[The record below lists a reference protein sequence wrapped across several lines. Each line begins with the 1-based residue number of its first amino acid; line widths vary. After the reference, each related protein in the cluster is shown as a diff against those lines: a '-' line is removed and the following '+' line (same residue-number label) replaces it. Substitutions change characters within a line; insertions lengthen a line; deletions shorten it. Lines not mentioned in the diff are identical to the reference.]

1 MNKKRAKKSRSN
13 KTVTEMIKIYGVGAV
28 LALTALV
35 VAYQFVEP
43 APPKS
48 LSIATASAE
57 GAYYSF
63 ANEYKEHFA
72 KENIQLKVVETSGS
86 VENLELLQN
95 GKVDIAFLQ
104 GGIGSVAEFPDF
116 VGLASLYEE
125 PLVIFVRKG
134 LQIETFAD
142 FAGKKIAAGEDG
154 SGTREIVEQLLAD
167 NELSGKDDVEIVPL
181 GGNEGARELL
191 AGNIDAL
198 LMVIRA
204 DAKIVQ
210 QLFVDENV
218 DLVSLDRAEAY
229 TRLHNYLSHIVL
241 VEGVLDM
248 AKNIPNKDYHLIAPS
263 ATLVA
268 HTDIHP
274 ALVDLMMQVAGKVHD
289 ENPVLS
295 AKLAYPSPEN
305 LDFPLSSEADRYF
318 KHGPPFL
325 QRYLPFWAASLI
337 DRLKFMIL
345 PLIALLIPLMKV
357 LPPTYRWRIRSRI
370 YRWYDELHA
379 LDVELKSDEN
389 VATLTEAIKVVNAM
403 AQEVREVEV
412 PLSYAEELYNLRVH
426 IDLLRNQF
434 ERTLKG
440 IEKP

>member
-1 MNKKRAKKSRSN
+1 MEKSKAKKSRSN
-13 KTVTEMIKIYGVGAV
+13 KTVMEMIKIYGFGAV
-28 LALTALV
+28 LALIALM

-43 APPKS
+43 APPKN

-63 ANEYKEHFA
+63 ANKYKEYFA
-72 KENIQLKVVETSGS
+72 KEKIHLEVLETSGS
-86 VENLELLQN
+86 VENLDLLEK
-95 GKVDIAFLQ
+95 GDVDVAFLQ
-104 GGIGSVAEFPDF
+104 GGIGAAVDYPDF

-125 PLVIFVRKG
+125 PLIIFVRKG

-142 FAGKKIAAGEDG
+142 FAGKKIAAGEEG
-154 SGTREIVEQLLAD
+154 SGTRKIVEQLLED
-167 NELSGKDDVEIVPL
+167 NDLRDKDDLEILPL
-181 GGNEGARELL
+181 GNNDGARELL
-191 AGNIDAL
+191 AGNVDAL
-198 LMVIRA
+198 LMVVRA
-204 DAKIVQ
+204 DSQIVQ
-210 QLFVDENV
+210 QLFVNEDI

-268 HTDIHP
+268 RSDIHP
-274 ALVDLMMQVAGKVHD
+274 ALVDLLMQVAEKVHD
-289 ENPVLS
+289 EKSVLTTNRE
-295 AKLAYPSPEN
+295 YPSPDN

-318 KHGPPFL
+318 KNGPPFL

-370 YRWYDELHA
+370 YRWYDELHK
-379 LDVELKSDEN
+379 LDVELKDDEN
-389 VATLTEAIKVVNAM
+389 LETLTEALKVVNAM
-403 AQEVREVEV
+403 EQEVREVEV
-412 PLSYAEELYNLRVH
+412 PLSYAEELYNLRLH

-434 ERTLKG
+434 ERALNGLK
-440 IEKP
+440 KA

>member
-1 MNKKRAKKSRSN
+1 MKKSKTKKTRRN
-13 KTVTEMIKIYGVGAV
+13 KTVTEMIKIYGIGVV
-28 LALTALV
+28 LALIALMF
-35 VAYQFVEP
+35 AYQFVEP

-63 ANEYKEHFA
+63 ANEYKEYFA
-72 KENIQLKVVETSGS
+72 NEKIHLEVIETSGS
-86 VENLELLQN
+86 VENLELLHK
-95 GKVDIAFLQ
+95 GEVDVAFLQ
-104 GGIGSVAEFPDF
+104 GGIGSAVDFPEL
-116 VGLASLYEE
+116 VGLASLYKE
-125 PLVIFVRKG
+125 PLIIFVRKG
-134 LQIETFAD
+134 LHVETFAD
-142 FAGKKIAAGEDG
+142 FAGKKIAVGKKG
-154 SGTREIVEQLLAD
+154 SGTRKIVEQLLDD
-167 NELSGKDDVEIVPL
+167 NDLRDKDDLEIVPL
-181 GGNEGARELL
+181 GGKEGAQELL

-204 DAKIVQ
+204 DAQIVQ
-210 QLFVDENV
+210 QLFLDERV

-268 HTDIHP
+268 GSDIHP
-274 ALVDLMMQVAGKVHD
+274 ALVDLMMQVAKKVHD
-289 ENPVLS
+289 ENSVFT
-295 AKLAYPSPEN
+295 AYREYPSPEN
-305 LDFPLSSEADRYF
+305 LDFPLSLEADRFF

-370 YRWYDELHA
+370 YRWYDELHE
-379 LDVELKSDEN
+379 LDMELKNNEN
-389 VATLTEAIKVVNAM
+389 VETLTEALKVVNTM
-403 AQEVREVEV
+403 EQEVREVEV
-412 PLSYAEELYNLRVH
+412 PLSYAEELYNLRLH
-426 IDLLRNQF
+426 IDLLRSQF
-434 ERTLKG
+434 KRALEGLNKV
-440 IEKP
+440 

>member
-1 MNKKRAKKSRSN
+1 MEKSKAKKSRSN
-13 KTVTEMIKIYGVGAV
+13 KTVMEMIKIYGFGAV
-28 LALTALV
+28 LALIALM

-43 APPKS
+43 APPKN

-57 GAYYSF
+57 GDYYSC
-63 ANEYKEHFA
+63 ANKYKEYFA
-72 KENIQLKVVETSGS
+72 KEKIHLEVLETSGS
-86 VENLELLQN
+86 VENLDLLEK
-95 GKVDIAFLQ
+95 GDVDVAFLQ
-104 GGIGSVAEFPDF
+104 GGIGAAVDYPDF

-125 PLVIFVRKG
+125 PLIIFVRKG

-142 FAGKKIAAGEDG
+142 FAGKKIAAGEEG
-154 SGTREIVEQLLAD
+154 SGTRKIVEQLLED
-167 NELSGKDDVEIVPL
+167 NDLRDKDDLEILPL
-181 GGNEGARELL
+181 GNNDGARELL
-191 AGNIDAL
+191 AGNVDAL
-198 LMVIRA
+198 LMVVRA
-204 DAKIVQ
+204 DSQIVQ
-210 QLFVDENV
+210 QLFVNEDI

-268 HTDIHP
+268 RSDIHP
-274 ALVDLMMQVAGKVHD
+274 ALVDLLMQVAEKVHD
-289 ENPVLS
+289 EKSVLTTNRE
-295 AKLAYPSPEN
+295 YPSPDN

-318 KHGPPFL
+318 KNGPPFL

-370 YRWYDELHA
+370 YRWYDELHK
-379 LDVELKSDEN
+379 LDVELKDDEN
-389 VATLTEAIKVVNAM
+389 LETLTEALKVVNAM
-403 AQEVREVEV
+403 EQEVREVEV
-412 PLSYAEELYNLRVH
+412 PLSYAEELYNLRLH

-434 ERTLKG
+434 ERALNGLK
-440 IEKP
+440 KA